1 MKKKKDDE
9 EQGNKNTQTSLNL
22 QYTFLLDASE
32 TRLFRDTAYSAE
44 NSVLSVH
51 VMNWREH
58 VMKTL
63 VRQ

>member
-1 MKKKKDDE
+1 MKRSREIKIPK
-9 EQGNKNTQTSLNL
+9 LHWNL
-22 QYTFLLDASE
+22 FYTFLLDASE
-32 TRLFRDTAYSAE
+32 ARLFRDTAYSAE